1 MRTPERVQQMNDV
14 ISGIAKRSAYK
25 FLTKSSE
32 ELAQE
37 LWLHILEKEDERGDE
52 LDLDLV
58 AKMCYDKIVDI
69 QRFDARRNSISYDQ
83 LFEMPEHS
91 LQNGNT
97 QQRWEDEADL
107 IRFGAFVQP
116 DNLKKIMVDDLFKI
130 FPEGSKERLFLEYW
144 GTASGVKDFGIRG
157 DGKYEDGYTE
167 SDLAHKLGYSGTS
180 SGGYKSFRKKMRI
193 FVLGY
198 FED

>member
-14 ISGIAKRSAYK
+14 ITGIAKRSAYK
-25 FLTKSSE
+25 FLTKSAE

-37 LWLHILEKEDERGDE
+37 LWLHILEKEAERGE
-52 LDLDLV
+52 EMDLDLV
-58 AKMCYDKIVDI
+58 AKICYDKIVDI
-69 QRFDARRNSISYDQ
+69 QRFDARRNAISFDE
-83 LFEMPEHS
+83 LFEVPEHS
-91 LQNGNT
+91 SCTTEDYYNDCCELHNGT
-97 QQRWEDEADL
+97 
-107 IRFGAFVQP
+107 FTQP
-116 DNLKKIMVDDLFKI
+116 DNLKKIMVDELFKV

-157 DGKYEDGYTE
+157 KGKYGDGYTE
-167 SDLAHKLGYSGTS
+167 SDLAHMLGYSGTS

>member
-37 LWLHILEKEDERGDE
+37 LWLHILEKEATFGEE
-52 LDLDLV
+52 LDLDLI

-69 QRFDARRNSISYDQ
+69 QRFDARRNTTSFDE
-83 LFEMPEHS
+83 LFEVPEHS
-91 LQNGNT
+91 NCITEEYHQDCCELRTGT
-97 QQRWEDEADL
+97 
-107 IRFGAFVQP
+107 FVQP

-157 DGKYEDGYTE
+157 NGKYEDGYTE

-180 SGGYKSFRKKMRI
+180 SGGYKSFRKKMRV
-193 FVLGY
+193 FVIEY
-198 FED
+198 FGE

>member
-1 MRTPERVQQMNDV
+1 MRTPERVLQMNDV

-25 FLTKSSE
+25 FLTKSAE
-32 ELAQE
+32 ELSQE
-37 LWLHILEKEDERGDE
+37 LWVYILEKEAEKGCE

-69 QRFDARRNSISYDQ
+69 QRFDSRRNSIS
-83 LFEMPEHS
+83 LES
-91 LQNGNT
+91 LLET
-97 QQRWEDEADL
+97 KCDEDDDEG
-107 IRFGAFVQP
+107 FSGPGSFCQP

-144 GTASGVKDFGIRG
+144 GTASGVKDFGVRG
-157 DGKYEDGYTE
+157 QGKYGDGYTE

-180 SGGYKSFRKKMRI
+180 SGGYKSFRKKMRV
-193 FVLGY
+193 FVFEY
-198 FED
+198 FGE